1 MVRLAD
7 IAKRA
12 GVSQGTVSAV
22 LSGGTKGNIRVSPEK
37 RERILAIAKEM
48 KYIPNFSA
56 QKLSGQS
63 SHTIG
68 VLVDSEDAAV
78 RFRQLAAIE
87 READRRGYRI
97 LVAETHDNPEKLLL
111 ACRTLFQYGVDA
123 VVSPANDA
131 SEELK
136 KLGRI
141 VFYGG
146 EAVDGYPSVYSDIAS
161 GYAEA
166 AAQFACEKRKNPA
179 LLLAENYEAYDTLRA
194 RRSAFLSLFPALEA
208 NILSLPPLP
217 DSTEEKR
224 RIFASIAEQVIAR
237 GFDALLLQNDFCALS
252 LCSELLRRGKKIPE
266 EISLVGQDNAE
277 FCSCV
282 YPALSTIDSNLEL
295 FAEAVVELAL
305 ERMRNP
311 ESLVRSIAV
320 PAKLIKRE
328 STQTIRGENTGEE
341 ERWKRK
347 KQNARH

>member
-7 IAKRA
+7 IAKKA

-22 LSGGTKGNIRVSPEK
+22 LSGGTKGNIRVSAEK

-48 KYIPNFSA
+48 NYIPNFSA

-63 SHTIG
+63 SHTLG

-97 LVAETHDNPEKLLL
+97 LVAETHDNPEKLVL

-123 VVSPANDA
+123 VISPANDA

-146 EAVDGYPSVYSDIAS
+146 EAVDGYPSVYSDVSS

-166 AAQFACEKRKNPA
+166 AALFAREKRKNPA
-179 LLLAENYEAYDTLRA
+179 LLLSENYEAYDSLRA
-194 RRSAFLSLFPALEA
+194 RRAAFLSLFPGMEA
-208 NILSLPPLP
+208 NILALPSL
-217 DSTEEKR
+217 SGTMEEKR
-224 RIFASIAEQVIAR
+224 RIFASIAELVTAR
-237 GFDALLLQNDFCALS
+237 GFDALLLQNDFCGLS

-266 EISLVGQDNAE
+266 EISLIGQDNAE
-277 FCSCV
+277 FCTCV
-282 YPALSTIDSNLEL
+282 YPALSTIDPNLES

-305 ERMRNP
+305 ERIRDSKSP
-311 ESLVRSIAV
+311 VRTIAV
-320 PAKLIKRE
+320 PTRLIKRE
-328 STQTIRGENTGEE
+328 TTQKI
-341 ERWKRK
+341 
-347 KQNARH
+347 

>member
-252 LCSELLRRGKKIPE
+252 LCSELLRR
-266 EISLVGQDNAE
+266 
-277 FCSCV
+277 
-282 YPALSTIDSNLEL
+282 
-295 FAEAVVELAL
+295 
-305 ERMRNP
+305 
-311 ESLVRSIAV
+311 
-320 PAKLIKRE
+320 
-328 STQTIRGENTGEE
+328 
-341 ERWKRK
+341 
-347 KQNARH
+347 